1 MILEIISINLSR
13 NKKNLFKNFNL
24 MIKKPELINLVGK
37 NGCGKTSLLEM
48 IVGLLKPDKG
58 KIKINNLEIQDIGEQ
73 KRREFIYIPYDDSLK
88 GNLTI
93 EENLKIWTDLAEIKW
108 SEKLFYKSLKY
119 FYLEGLSNV
128 VVGKLSRGQRK
139 KVSLMKLMFTKCK
152 LWLLDEPFNSLDKD
166 NVVCLKKL
174 LSKHLREGGT
184 VVLASHI
191 EVKLKNCRT
200 MVLKQEQ
207 NLIKNSAVNDWDLLR

>member
-24 MIKKPELINLVGK
+24 MIKKPEVINLVGK

-93 EENLKIWTDLAEIKW
+93 EENLKIWTDLAEI
-108 SEKLFYKSLKY
+108 S
-119 FYLEGLSNV
+119 GV
-128 VVGKLSRGQRK
+128 
-139 KVSLMKLMFTKCK
+139 
-152 LWLLDEPFNSLDKD
+152 
-166 NVVCLKKL
+166 
-174 LSKHLREGGT
+174 
-184 VVLASHI
+184 
-191 EVKLKNCRT
+191 KNCF
-200 MVLKQEQ
+200 
-207 NLIKNSAVNDWDLLR
+207 IKV